1 MFKRFLAAAFL
12 LTTPAL
18 ADTSD
23 PRISRIETVAAEIP
37 QGEGTAPLRFSLDTL
52 MKAYDA
58 PGLSIAVIENGRIS
72 WAKGYGVTE
81 TGGTV
86 PVTAHTL
93 FQAASI
99 SKPVAAAGA
108 MLLVQAGKLN
118 LDTDVNMR
126 LKSWK
131 VPDNTFTATQKVT
144 LRRLMSH
151 TAGLSVSG
159 FSGYDIAAPLPT
171 VAQIL
176 NGEAPANTSAVRVIF
191 EPGSK
196 AQYSGGGI
204 TVEQL
209 LMTEVTG
216 QSFPVLMDR
225 LVLKPFGMSDS
236 SYDQPLP
243 ADRAQTAAAGTYG
256 NGKTVHGRS
265 HIYPEMAAA
274 GLWTTPSDLARFSIA
289 IADART
295 GHKTNLL
302 SQATATEMLTKAP
315 NGDALGFFTDDK
327 VPGLFGHNGT
337 NEGFR
342 SLMVMNWQTGQG
354 IVIMV
359 NSDNGSEI
367 SAMIL
372 QRYAVEYGWKQD
384 LGPIKGFTL
393 IAKTQG
399 VEAVLAHY
407 DALRKANS
415 SSVAE
420 SELNILA
427 YTLMRDGQDMNGVL
441 KVLQHN
447 AELYPESGNVY
458 DSLGEVYMAMG
469 QKEKA
474 IANYRKSLEKDPGN
488 INAVA
493 KLKELGL

>member
-1 MFKRFLAAAFL
+1 MLKPLLFAAAFL
-12 LTTPAL
+12 ATPVMAQ
-18 ADTSD
+18 APD
-23 PRISRIETVAAEIP
+23 PRIARIEAVAAEIP
-37 QGEGTAPLRFSLDTL
+37 QGEGTTPLRLSLDAL

-81 TGGTV
+81 TGGTA
-86 PVTAHTL
+86 PVTTHTL

-108 MLLVQAGKLN
+108 MLLVQTGKLD
-118 LDTDVNMR
+118 LDAEINTR

-131 VPDNTFTATQKVT
+131 VPDNAFTATQKVT

-151 TAGLSVSG
+151 TAGLSVHG
-159 FSGYDIAAPLPT
+159 FPGYDIDAPLPT
-171 VAQIL
+171 VPQIL
-176 NGEAPANTSAVRVIF
+176 NGETPANTSAVRVIF

-209 LMTEVTG
+209 LMTEATG
-216 QSFPVLMDR
+216 ESFPVLMDR
-225 LVLKPFGMSDS
+225 LILKPFGMTDS
-236 SYDQPLP
+236 SYAQPLP
-243 ADRAQTAAAGTYG
+243 ADRAQTATAGTYG
-256 NGKTVHGRS
+256 NGKAVHGRS

-295 GHKTNLL
+295 GRKTNVL
-302 SQATATEMLTKAP
+302 SQATVTEMLTKAP

-327 VPGLFGHNGT
+327 VPGLFGHNGA

-372 QRYAVEYGWKQD
+372 QRYAAEYGWKQD
-384 LGPIKGFTL
+384 LGPVKGFSL

-399 VEAVLAHY
+399 VDAVLARY
-407 DALRKANS
+407 DALRKVDP

-420 SELNILA
+420 WELNSLA
-427 YTLMRDGQDMNGVL
+427 YTLMRGGQDMNGVL
-441 KVLQHN
+441 KLLQHN

-458 DSLGEVYMAMG
+458 DSLGEAYMTMG
-469 QKEKA
+469 QKEPA

-488 INAVA
+488 TNAVA
-493 KLKELGL
+493 KLKELGN